1 MVGILG
7 VVWLLFFLLR
17 KDLRDQQLFVS
28 VFTAPLGPVTQIIWF
43 YKDYWRPEY
52 VWTFAISGV
61 PIGVEEILFAFFI
74 GGIGSVLYEVIFR
87 KQHRHGRYRFK
98 QTALVLISAGVIID
112 IVNAAH
118 VNTVWA
124 SSIALVLA
132 SLIMIA
138 IDKDLRK
145 DWVMSSIL
153 MFVFVTVLY
162 LAWLALYPALV
173 SKFWLPSGLSGV
185 NLFGVPIEELS
196 WFVSWAMFS
205 GVAYEFMV
213 NAGPY
218 SSFSNTRMKK
228 THAKI

>member
-1 MVGILG
+1 MSYQYAYLFMVGILG

-132 SLIMIA
+132 SLIM
-138 IDKDLRK
+138 L
-145 DWVMSSIL
+145 
-153 MFVFVTVLY
+153 
-162 LAWLALYPALV
+162 
-173 SKFWLPSGLSGV
+173 
-185 NLFGVPIEELS
+185 
-196 WFVSWAMFS
+196 
-205 GVAYEFMV
+205 
-213 NAGPY
+213 
-218 SSFSNTRMKK
+218 
-228 THAKI
+228 